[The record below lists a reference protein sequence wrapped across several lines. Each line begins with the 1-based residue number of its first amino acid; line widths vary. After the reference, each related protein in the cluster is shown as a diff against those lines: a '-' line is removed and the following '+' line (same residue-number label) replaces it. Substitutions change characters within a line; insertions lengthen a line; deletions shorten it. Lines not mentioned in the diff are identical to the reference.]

1 MCGRFTLI
9 AGGERVAGLFGLDAE
24 PALFPR
30 YNVAPT
36 QPVAAVRA
44 GVSGAR
50 ELASLRRGL
59 PPSWPGG
66 AVLLNAR
73 AETAAGKPAFRDAFR
88 RRRCLVPLDGF
99 SEWQKLPGGRKQAF
113 HFRRPDGALL
123 AAAGLWQGDACALL
137 TTAADAV
144 VSPVHDRMPLLLPP
158 SDFAL
163 WLDQATGPADL
174 AALLLPR
181 LDGGLVALAV
191 GPWVNDARHEGPRC
205 VEPAARGLFGQQAG

>member
-9 AGGERVAGLFGLDAE
+9 AGGGRVADLFGLDAE
-24 PALFPR
+24 PTLFPR

-36 QPVAAVRA
+36 QPVAAARA

-50 ELASLRRGL
+50 ELATLRWGL
-59 PPSWPGG
+59 APSWPGG

-73 AETAAGKPAFRDAFR
+73 AETAADRPAFRDAFR

-99 SEWQKLPGGRKQAF
+99 FEWQKQAGGRKQAF

-123 AAAGLWQGDACALL
+123 AVTGLWQGDACALL

-163 WLDQATGPADL
+163 WLNQATNPADL
-174 AALLLPR
+174 AGLLRPR
-181 LDGGLVALAV
+181 LDGGLMALPV

-205 VEPAARGLFGQQAG
+205 VEPAPRDLFGQEAG